1 MSAVIMDLSVVG
13 TPPLDDTVEISLTID
28 NANNKT
34 VEVVLQQYRMEY
46 AVIICSCVIY
56 SLRSACSGTE
66 SLMKCV
72 VDGLWKD
79 VHIWATPIIVCIVNA
94 IV

>member
-34 VEVVLQQYRMEY
+34 VEVVLQ
-46 AVIICSCVIY
+46 
-56 SLRSACSGTE
+56 
-66 SLMKCV
+66 
-72 VDGLWKD
+72 
-79 VHIWATPIIVCIVNA
+79 
-94 IV
+94 